1 MACFRNEP
9 EEWQRLDYLILREG
23 SIYLYF
29 HHSALDESISW
40 LKENGYQLDEFDTE
54 KWKTEELMH
63 EDFASKLSFPEYYGK
78 NLDALNDCM
87 SDVEIPFD
95 SGRAIV
101 FRGYDTFNS
110 RFPRT
115 AQIVLDIFDE
125 ASRQHMVFGERFVGL
140 VQSNDPAIRF
150 DQTGRYSARWNAH
163 EWLNTSRGV

>member
-29 HHSALDESISW
+29 QNSVLNESIQW
-40 LKENGYQLDEFDTE
+40 LESSGYQINEFDTA
-54 KWKTEELMH
+54 KWETEESMH
-63 EDFASKLSFPEYYGK
+63 DDFAATLSFPDYYGK

-95 SGRAIV
+95 GGRAMV
-101 FRGYDTFNS
+101 FRGYDRFNS

-125 ASRQHMVFGERFVGL
+125 TSRQRMVFGERLVGL
-140 VQSNDPAIRF
+140 VQSNDPAILF
-150 DQTGRYSARWNAH
+150 DQTGRYFARWNGR
-163 EWLNTSRGV
+163 EWLNSSRGM